1 MTKAQELARIDGLI
15 ASLGKD
21 TYIGPFLIET
31 RGFLEQCIKSD
42 IFPEINLRERAEKVE
57 KMRQEAAAEREFKIE
72 KATKEAEKIVED
84 ARRQAQAI
92 RANAKRALEN
102 AAASL

>member
-42 IFPEINLRERAEKVE
+42 IFPEINLREQAGKVE

-84 ARRQAQAI
+84 ARKQARAI
-92 RANAKRALEN
+92 RESTRHALEN
-102 AAASL
+102 LIARL